1 MRTDRSDIIEHMFG
15 EASVETLV
23 GLPRDQQLAAL
34 RARMAA
40 IPGRVGSIE
49 PPPLPTSSASTVI
62 PVPGGLGEALPEGG
76 LPRGGVVACTGRST
90 PLLGLLAAVT
100 AAGEWVAVIGQPQLG
115 LLAFTEMNGDLTRLA
130 HIPDLKGEDPLTI
143 AAVLLDGVDVVV
155 LDVAGDAP
163 PSRMRAVLARLRSHD
178 GVLVVTGP
186 GWARPDLEI
195 RCELAEYDGLG
206 RGRGRLRTMT
216 FDIQVTGRTT
226 RRPRTTRVQLAGT
239 GAQRC
244 NWTRQN
250 PAAAAVPAAPTSIAR
265 TG

>member
-1 MRTDRSDIIEHMFG
+1 MFDNVPPV
-15 EASVETLV
+15 ALADLS
-23 GLPRDQQLAAL
+23 RDQQLAVL
-34 RARMAA
+34 RSRIAA
-40 IPGRVGSIE
+40 IPGRVGASQ
-49 PPPLPTSSASTVI
+49 PPPSSAGSPAAVI
-62 PVPGGLGEALPEGG
+62 PVEGGLGEALPEGG

-100 AAGEWVAVIGQPQLG
+100 AAGGWVAVIGQPQLG

-155 LDVAGDAP
+155 LDVAGGAP
-163 PSRMRAVLARLRSHD
+163 PSRMRAVLARLRSHE

-195 RCELAEYDGLG
+195 QCELTGYDGMG
-206 RGRGRLRTMT
+206 RGRGRLRAMT
-216 FDIQVTGRTT
+216 FDIQVNSRAM

-244 NWTRQN
+244 SWTRQT
-250 PAAAAVPAAPTSIAR
+250 PFATAVPAAQTSIAR

>member
-1 MRTDRSDIIEHMFG
+1 MFYNT
-15 EASVETLV
+15 AVESLA

-40 IPGRVGSIE
+40 IPGRVGATE
-49 PPPLPTSSASTVI
+49 PPPLPTNSTSTVI

-100 AAGEWVAVIGQPQLG
+100 AAGEWVAVVGRPQLG
-115 LLAFTEMNGDLTRLA
+115 LLAFAEMNGDLARLA

-155 LDVAGDAP
+155 LDVTGEAP
-163 PSRMRAVLARLRSHD
+163 PSRTRAVLARLRSHD

-195 RCELAEYDGLG
+195 RCELAGYDGLG
-206 RGRGRLRTMT
+206 RGRGRLRAMT
-216 FDIQVTGRTT
+216 FDIQVAGRTT
-226 RRPRTTRVQLAGT
+226 RRPRTTRVQLAGA

-244 NWTRQN
+244 TWTRQA
-250 PAAAAVPAAPTSIAR
+250 PATTAAATSIAR